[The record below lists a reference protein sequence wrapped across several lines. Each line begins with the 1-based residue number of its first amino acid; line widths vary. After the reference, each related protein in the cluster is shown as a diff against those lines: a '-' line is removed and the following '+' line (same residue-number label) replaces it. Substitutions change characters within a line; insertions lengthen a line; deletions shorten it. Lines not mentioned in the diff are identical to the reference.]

1 MASSYII
8 PPYLL
13 QTCLGL
19 ELHQQIFQ
27 LDPDLAN
34 ANKLTDSAYFRDSTH
49 IKHAS
54 GQFSLVAKIDALI
67 KEKVKDKLAVIGVLG
82 ESPSTPHSAEYL
94 RELYDAFKSRLV
106 AEPTGDEFA
115 GEKKSARITKS
126 IFENPKVGEYLPGP
140 GLGNA
145 EDRLLHMSLE
155 QLIAEVKSTAE
166 HRFWFLPYLEIGPG
180 ARWLSSLP
188 MYWTPLLT
196 SRYLVHLDQHLQM
209 SLAFDNGVAV
219 LKLAMQPLAP
229 EAALVLP
236 MKTRFYNFIANSD
249 VEERT
254 GVFYY
259 EVKVEQTAATSAA
272 HKTLIHTA
280 DSSLSSGSSLS
291 MKIGFTKRNVKF
303 DKLSTSAAGA
313 DNTLSID
320 YKSVLRDLFLSASEF
335 GARALDD
342 DTQAFLSAEP
352 GVSLDG
358 SFAVGFGS
366 SCSYLAVK
374 SADSYR
380 SSSLNRR
387 FSQLNRLSGSQETSN
402 LDFEV
407 PLPMYTETSDGVTA
421 LKTDTVGVGLN
432 LLEKSIFITL
442 NGILV
447 KTIADKDLLS
457 MNRHKDSLFSDS
469 ASYFPVLGF
478 QLSDLS
484 DVDPGETLESR
495 IFTNFGQAN
504 FLYNIDQ
511 FVLTVKARHNAK
523 LGNLQELKP
532 LPSQTEF
539 ENYIGGIEGDPSRLN
554 ALIAGYLVKEGHVG
568 TLEAFGADL
577 ADLAVNTNRA
587 SDFPHQDEVTQSSNA
602 IARQKLRQLLSA
614 REFENALEYLKN
626 VSVAIYDRF
635 YQDILLLRYHELLI
649 NLVEARFGFH
659 FQGDTERTI
668 FEKACK
674 FGTELLSKC
683 TDPTRQKSLEAL
695 SGVLLVK
702 TKAQYEE
709 LELARV
715 QLKNHDRAVDKVV
728 EAINEALLE
737 ELGYYA
743 KSRLEIM
750 IHGTG
755 ENVQTLSNANEGLCA
770 MINFERDYVD
780 V

>member
-34 ANKLTDSAYFRDSTH
+34 SNKLSDPAHFRDSTYVE
-49 IKHAS
+49 HAS
-54 GQFSLVAKIDALI
+54 GQFSPVAKIDALI
-67 KEKVKDKLAVIGVLG
+67 KEKVRDKLAVIGVLG
-82 ESPSTPHSAEYL
+82 ESPASPLSPEYL
-94 RELYDAFKSRLV
+94 HDLFDAFKSRIV
-106 AEPTGDEFA
+106 AEPAGDEFA
-115 GEKKSARITKS
+115 GAKKNAKTTRS

-140 GLGNA
+140 GLGIA
-145 EDRLLHMSLE
+145 EDKLLSMTLE
-155 QLIAEVKSTAE
+155 QLIEVVKTTAE

-196 SRYLVHLDQHLQM
+196 SLYLVHLDQNLQM
-209 SLAFDNGVAV
+209 SLVFDNGVSV
-219 LKLAMQPLAP
+219 LKLSMQPLAP
-229 EAALVLP
+229 AAALALP
-236 MKTRFYNFIANSD
+236 SKTRFYNFIGNSD

-259 EVKVEQTAATSAA
+259 EVKVEQTAATTAG

-303 DKLSTSAAGA
+303 DKLSTSAAGT
-313 DNTLSID
+313 DNSLSID
-320 YKSVLRDLFLSASEF
+320 YKSVLRDLFLSVSEF
-335 GARALDD
+335 GGRALDD

-387 FSQLNRLSGSQETSN
+387 FSQLNRLSGSQETST

-421 LKTDTVGVGLN
+421 LKSDTVGVGLN

-457 MNRHKDSLFSDS
+457 MNRHKDSLFTDS
-469 ASYFPVLGF
+469 ASYFPLLGF

-484 DVDPGETLESR
+484 DVDSSETLESR

-511 FVLTVKARHNAK
+511 FVLTVKGRHNAK
-523 LGNLQELKP
+523 LGNFQELKP
-532 LPSQTEF
+532 LPPQTEF
-539 ENYIGGIEGDPSRLN
+539 EDYIRGIEGDPSRLN

-602 IARQKLRQLLSA
+602 MARQKLRQLLSA
-614 REFENALEYLKN
+614 RDFESALECLKG
-626 VSVAIYDRF
+626 VSEAVYDRF
-635 YQDILLLRYHELLI
+635 RPDILQLRYHELLI
-649 NLVEARFGFH
+649 DLVEARFGFH

-668 FEKACK
+668 FETACK
-674 FGTELLSKC
+674 FGRELLSEC
-683 TDPTRQKSLEAL
+683 TDPVRQRSLEAL
-695 SGVLLVK
+695 SGILLVT
-702 TKAQYEE
+702 TKEQYVD
-709 LELARV
+709 LELARA
-715 QLKNHDRAVDKVV
+715 QLKNHDRAVDNVI
-728 EAINEALLE
+728 EAVNEALLE
-737 ELGYYA
+737 ELGYYSR
-743 KSRLEIM
+743 SRLEIM